1 MKKKKK
7 DLLNLTHTRNRQLAT
22 RRTGRR
28 PFVFEENHMSAIN
41 EFICSVPERIRDS
54 MKQTAAGLEM
64 GLAEVIARVIITIIE
79 VIK

>member
-22 RRTGRR
+22 TRTGRR

-41 EFICSVPERIRDS
+41 EFICSIPERIRDS
-54 MKQTAAGLEM
+54 MEQTALELEM
-64 GLAEVIARVIITIIE
+64 GLAEVIARIIVAIIE

>member
-1 MKKKKK
+1 
-7 DLLNLTHTRNRQLAT
+7 
-22 RRTGRR
+22 
-28 PFVFEENHMSAIN
+28 MSAIN

-54 MKQTAAGLEM
+54 MEQTAAGLEM

>member
-1 MKKKKK
+1 
-7 DLLNLTHTRNRQLAT
+7 
-22 RRTGRR
+22 
-28 PFVFEENHMSAIN
+28 MSAIN
-41 EFICSVPERIRDS
+41 ELICSIPGRIRDS

>member
-7 DLLNLTHTRNRQLAT
+7 DLLSLTHTRNRQLAT
-22 RRTGRR
+22 RRTGSR

-41 EFICSVPERIRDS
+41 EFICSIPERIRDS
-54 MKQTAAGLEM
+54 VKQTAVDFEM
-64 GLAEVIARVIITIIE
+64 GLAEVIAKVIIAIIE